1 MTNSE
6 IQQSVEKF
14 RVLRAE
20 LGKELD
26 KVKRG
31 VNSYGPDF
39 SREVERKFEDLD
51 LNLFNSILEIEDFL
65 IDSKK

>member
-1 MTNSE
+1 MTNEE

-14 RVLRAE
+14 RTLRAE

-31 VNSYGPDF
+31 VNPYCLDF
-39 SREVERKFEDLD
+39 SQEVERKFRDLD
-51 LNLFNSILEIEDFL
+51 LSLFNSIVEIEDFL
-65 IDSKK
+65 IDSKA